1 VGALLGDSL
10 GRTQVTEPATA
21 PQSATTELAQAEAR
35 VEAHSASLKKE
46 LGVRDLVL
54 TQILFIVGLSWIG
67 VAGKLGPPHVIF
79 WLLALVLF
87 YLPSAAVVMY
97 LSRLMPLEGGLYQW
111 AKLGFNGTIGFLLA
125 WNLWLYVIVHTSEI
139 GLECATYLSY
149 ALGPGASWMT
159 TSSWFV
165 ALATAVLLML
175 MILASVVG
183 LSVGKW
189 VHNVGGVVMLI
200 VFGAL
205 LVLPLIGLSTG
216 HLHEYHPLR
225 TSVPSFSLFNLNIL
239 GKMGFG
245 ALGGFEYVAI
255 LAGET
260 RAPARSVRRSVL
272 IAAPVIALMFVLG
285 TSTVVAYIPADQID
299 LVGPLP
305 QVLRAGF
312 GPLGIAGQ
320 LVTIAIL
327 LTLAMRVAQTNVAF
341 TAVARLPM
349 VAGWDRLLPPW
360 FSRLHAKYR
369 TPVNSIVLVGV
380 CAFGI
385 ALLSLVGVGQ
395 AEAFQLLFNASG
407 MFYALTYVVMFA
419 IPLFGLRGVAPRP
432 PLWLRM
438 ASASGLAMT
447 VLYVVLAVFPIIKV
461 ESVAVFAAKI
471 SLVIVVAN
479 LVGVGILESARRRLR
494 VNSEAA

>member
-1 VGALLGDSL
+1 MIESTSAPAL
-10 GRTQVTEPATA
+10 
-21 PQSATTELAQAEAR
+21 ATTELAEAEAR

-54 TQILFIVGLSWIG
+54 TQILFIVGLTWIG
-67 VAGKLGPPHVIF
+67 IAGKLGPSHVVF
-79 WLLALVLF
+79 WLLAIVLF

-125 WNLWLYVIVHTSEI
+125 WNLWLYVIVQSSEI
-139 GLECATYLSY
+139 GLACATFLSY
-149 ALGPGASWMT
+149 ALGPNASWMT
-159 TSSWFV
+159 RSSWFV
-165 ALATAVLLML
+165 AFATAVLLLL
-175 MILASVVG
+175 MVLASVVG

-189 VHNVGGVVMLI
+189 VHNAGGVVMLV
-200 VFGAL
+200 VFAAL
-205 LVLPLIGLSTG
+205 ILMPLVGLYTG
-216 HLHEYHPLR
+216 HLREYHPLR
-225 TSVPSFSLFNLNIL
+225 TSVPPFSLFNLNIL

-272 IAAPVIALMFVLG
+272 IAAPIIAIMFVLG
-285 TSTVVAYIPADQID
+285 TSSVVAFIPADQID

-312 GPLGIAGQ
+312 GPVGIAGQ

-349 VAGWDRLLPPW
+349 VAGWDRLLSPW
-360 FSRLHAKYR
+360 FSRLHPRYR

-380 CAFGI
+380 CAFGM

-407 MFYALTYVVMFA
+407 MFYALTYLVMFA

-432 PLWLRM
+432 PLWLRL

-447 VLYVVLAVFPIIKV
+447 ALYVALSVFPIIKV
-461 ESVAVFAAKI
+461 ESVALFAAKI
-471 SLVIVVAN
+471 TLVIVIAN

-494 VNSEAA
+494 VSDEAT